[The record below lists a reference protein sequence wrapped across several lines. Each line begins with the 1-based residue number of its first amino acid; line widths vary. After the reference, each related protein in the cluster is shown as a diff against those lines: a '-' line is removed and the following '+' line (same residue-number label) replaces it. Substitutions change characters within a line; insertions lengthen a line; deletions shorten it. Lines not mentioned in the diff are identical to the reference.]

1 MTSSIR
7 LSIGGMSCA
16 GCVSAVEDT
25 LREVPGVSS
34 ASVHLADRTATVEG
48 TVTAA
53 VLVAAVRAAGYD
65 AAELCGID
73 DESEKDIQETQHAS
87 RLLRKTVVGAI
98 VAFPLL
104 ILGMSDLAP
113 HLDTPV
119 GRVFWSSVGLTTLF
133 VMVYSGGHFFVGA
146 WKALGRG
153 SANMDSL
160 IALSTGTA
168 WFYSMAVVL
177 FPEQIPTLAHHA
189 YFEAAAVITTLINF
203 GSWLEGRAR
212 RRTSSTIQKLIG
224 LQPKTARVIREGQEL
239 DIPISEVGLEETVR
253 VHPGERIPVDGIV
266 LEGHSTVD
274 ESMLSGEAMPIQKG
288 SGDKVVGG
296 TINQSGAFLM
306 QTKHIGRDTVLA
318 HIIEMVR
325 TAQQSKPAIGRF
337 VDKVASVF
345 VPTVLGISIATFFIW
360 FYVGPEPKIGYALV
374 TAMTVLII
382 ACPCALGL
390 ATPISIIVGVGKAAE
405 HGILIR
411 NGEALQQAGQITTV
425 VLDKTGTVTVG
436 KPSVTAM
443 YGSAECNEDTLLRVA
458 ASLEIHS
465 EHPLAQA
472 ILDTFKSSRLS
483 LLPTTGFQAFPGLG
497 IQGSVTF
504 QDQSLS
510 VLLGNANF
518 LRERGIL
525 LENDRIINTGGST
538 SLFLAIDGKMAG
550 QIVVSD
556 PIKPE
561 ARSVVARLH
570 ALGIETV
577 LLTGDQKEVA
587 WEVAKT
593 LGVIT
598 VIAEVLPHQKAG
610 AIEYLQAQGE
620 IVAMVGDGINDA
632 PALAQAHVGFAIGAG
647 ADVAIASADIT
658 LLGGSLHS
666 VVDAIHLSRAT
677 VRNIRQNLL
686 GAFAYNMLGI
696 PVAAGVLYPLTGL
709 LLNPMIAG
717 AAMAASS
724 VTVVSNANRLRKFRS
739 PRSEGSG

>member
-48 TVTAA
+48 TVEAT

-65 AAELCGID
+65 AAELRGID
-73 DESEKDIQETQHAS
+73 DESEKDIQEAQHAS
-87 RLLRKTVVGAI
+87 HLLRKTAVGAI
-98 VAFPLL
+98 VAFPLFT
-104 ILGMSDLAP
+104 LGMSDLAP
-113 HLDTPV
+113 HLNTLV
-119 GRVFWSSVGLTTLF
+119 GRVFWLGVGLATLF
-133 VMVYSGGHFFVGA
+133 VMIYSGGHFFVGA
-146 WKALGRG
+146 WKALRRG

-160 IALSTGTA
+160 ISLSTGTA
-168 WFYSMAVVL
+168 WLYSMAVVL
-177 FPEQIPTLAHHA
+177 LPEQIPTLAHHA

-203 GSWLEGRAR
+203 GSWLEGHAR
-212 RRTSSTIQKLIG
+212 RRTSGAIRQLIG

-253 VHPGERIPVDGIV
+253 VRPGERVPVDGIV
-266 LEGHSTVD
+266 LEGQSTVD
-274 ESMLSGEAMPIQKG
+274 ESMLSGEAMPIQKS
-288 SGDKVVGG
+288 SGDTVIGG

-306 QTKHIGRDTVLA
+306 QAKHIGRDTVLA

-325 TAQQSKPAIGRF
+325 VAQGSKPAIGRF
-337 VDKVASVF
+337 ADKIAAVF
-345 VPTVLGISIATFFIW
+345 VPTVLAISISTFLIW
-360 FYVGPEPKIGYALV
+360 FYVGPEPRIGYALV

-390 ATPISIIVGVGKAAE
+390 ATPISIIVGIGKAAE
-405 HGILIR
+405 YGILIR

-436 KPSVTAM
+436 KPTITAI
-443 YGSAECNEDTLLRVA
+443 YGNTEWHEDALLHVA
-458 ASLEIHS
+458 ASLEVHS

-472 ILDTFKSSRLS
+472 ILRAFKPSELS
-483 LLPTTGFQAFPGLG
+483 LLPTAGFQAFPGLG
-497 IQGSVTF
+497 IQGYVTF
-504 QDQSLS
+504 QDQLRL
-510 VLLGNANF
+510 VLLGNAN
-518 LRERGIL
+518 LLKKQGIA
-525 LENDRIINTGGST
+525 LENERIINAGGST

-561 ARSVVARLH
+561 AQAAVARLH
-570 ALGIETV
+570 ALGLKTV
-577 LLTGDQKEVA
+577 LLTGDQKKVALEVA
-587 WEVAKT
+587 NT
-593 LGVIT
+593 LGIQT
-598 VIAEVLPHQKAG
+598 VIAEVLPQQKAKE
-610 AIEYLQAQGE
+610 IELLQEQGE

-647 ADVAIASADIT
+647 TDIAIASADIT
-658 LLGGSLHS
+658 LLGSSLHG
-666 VVDAIHLSRAT
+666 VVDTVYLSRAT
-677 VRNIRQNLL
+677 VHNIWQNLL
-686 GAFAYNMLGI
+686 GAFAYNTLGI
-696 PVAAGVLYPLTGL
+696 PIAAGVLYPLTGL

-724 VTVVSNANRLRKFRS
+724 VTVVSNANRLRKFRP
-739 PRSEGSG
+739 PRSEG